1 MNKKT
6 IRNTVIIS
14 AIIFWF
20 ALTIENPYLA
30 MEDQGK
36 FLYWAIIIL
45 AVIGAL
51 KLIDKYLKQN
61 K

>member
-6 IRNTVIIS
+6 IRNTIIIG
-14 AIIFWF
+14 AIIFWL

-30 MEDQGK
+30 MEEEGK
-36 FLYWAIIIL
+36 FLHWSIIII
-45 AVIGAL
+45 AVICAL
-51 KLIDKYLKQN
+51 KLIEKYWKQN